1 MHFRRL
7 TCSDSVCVLA
17 VTVKR
22 TVQHIWGKIDGQVS
36 PFSGVDFMDSV
47 VLMIVLR
54 VCKVFSVEMAFIPL

>member
-7 TCSDSVCVLA
+7 TCSNSVSVLA
-17 VTVKR
+17 AMVKR

-36 PFSGVDFMDSV
+36 PFSGIGFMVSV

-54 VCKVFSVEMAFIPL
+54 ICKVFSVEMAFIPL